1 MNKYIDYIEKSA
13 FVGGLAKGLS
23 GAASGA
29 GYLAKTLGRGLG
41 KSLHYSVGGAYRD
54 YAYKNMGITNPAK
67 LAKIS
72 GNKRDLASFTHKFRQ
87 SPEFQNLPKGKMSGK
102 VFQESPERLA
112 SLNKFKK
119 DTIGDLQSKTNAG
132 RMVVGGVGV
141 GAAYGAHKLL
151 TSPFRSQQDYSY
163 NTY

>member
-13 FVGGLAKGLS
+13 GVGAVLGGIT
-23 GAASGA
+23 SGA
-29 GYLAKTLGRGLG
+29 GYLAKTLSRGLG
-41 KSLHYSVGGAYRD
+41 KSLHYATGGAYRD
-54 YAYKNMGITNPAK
+54 YAYKNMGITNPAQ

-87 SPEFQNLPKGKMSGK
+87 SADFKNLPKGTMSGK
-102 VFQESPERLA
+102 TFQESPERLA
-112 SLNKFKK
+112 SLSKFKK
-119 DTIGDLQSKTNAG
+119 DTIEDLRSKTNAG

-141 GAAYGAHKLL
+141 GAVYGAHKLL
-151 TSPFRSQQDYSY
+151 TSPFRSQQQDYSY